1 MDPDPDPRK
10 EIEVDPDPDLDTDL
24 GLKWIRIRIR
34 NADYITNISKNVRLV
49 DGIIRI
55 LKRKDQIIIG
65 PNR

>member
-24 GLKWIRIRIR
+24 GLKWIRIR

>member
-1 MDPDPDPRK
+1 MRDWT
-10 EIEVDPDPDLDTDL
+10 IEARFALYLNKMHGKTLVVT
-24 GLKWIRIRIR
+24 KHEAIII
-34 NADYITNISKNVRLV
+34 NISKNVRLV